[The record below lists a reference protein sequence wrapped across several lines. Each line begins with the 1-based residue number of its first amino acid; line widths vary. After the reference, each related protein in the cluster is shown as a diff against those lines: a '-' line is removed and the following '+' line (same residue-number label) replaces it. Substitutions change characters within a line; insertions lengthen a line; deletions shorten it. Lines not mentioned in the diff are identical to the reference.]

1 VIDLAYAG
9 GPIAC
14 VGLAVLLVAG
24 PPRLRLMGLGAAFLG
39 AALLGIALAPNA
51 PAQLAIGVAAVLAA
65 AGAMAIAFRLVPWLL
80 PLAALACVPIRIGV
94 HAGGGGSKLLM
105 PLYVVII
112 GAAMYLAWELAR
124 GDRRTRELALATWP
138 LAVYLAWVG
147 ISLTWSRDVHDGAI
161 ELLAFYVPFTVLA
174 LAIARLPWSRLGV
187 KLLYIEVAVM
197 ALVFAIVG
205 FYQYQTRDIFQNPKV
220 INANAYAP
228 FFRVNSVFWDPSVYG
243 RFLVVAIIPS
253 VVLLVRKRVRRLTPA
268 VVAAIVVLWFGLLIS
283 FSQSSFAALLVG
295 VVGAAFVAWR
305 WRALIAVSAAAAV
318 LAGIAVSAPQLRHS
332 IQHHT
337 STGLNSASSGR
348 FSLVANGIRIAGAHP
363 LTGVGVGGFKRAYAE
378 RVHFK
383 GKEPKRAA
391 SHNTP
396 VTVAAETGLVG
407 LALFVVLLG
416 ALFTQAFRRADS
428 SLAGVVSLSAGLV
441 LAAIF
446 CHSLFYA
453 DFFED
458 PTTWGLFG
466 LIGLA
471 AMVRPVAAADEPPPA
486 AAPREPVPV

>member
-1 VIDLAYAG
+1 
-9 GPIAC
+9 
-14 VGLAVLLVAG
+14 
-24 PPRLRLMGLGAAFLG
+24 
-39 AALLGIALAPNA
+39 
-51 PAQLAIGVAAVLAA
+51 
-65 AGAMAIAFRLVPWLL
+65 
-80 PLAALACVPIRIGV
+80 
-94 HAGGGGSKLLM
+94 
-105 PLYVVII
+105 
-112 GAAMYLAWELAR
+112 
-124 GDRRTRELALATWP
+124 
-138 LAVYLAWVG
+138 
-147 ISLTWSRDVHDGAI
+147 VHDGAI

-187 KLLYIEVAVM
+187 QLLYIEVLVM

-253 VVLLVRKRVRRLTPA
+253 VVLLVRKRARRLTPA
-268 VVAAIVVLWFGLLIS
+268 VVAAIVILWSGLLIS

-305 WRALIAVSAAAAV
+305 WRALIAVAAAVAV

-363 LTGVGVGGFKRAYAE
+363 VTGVGVGGFKRAYAD

-383 GKEPKRAA
+383 GKEPKKAA

-407 LALFVVLLG
+407 LVLFVALLG
-416 ALFTQAFRRADS
+416 RAVHPGIPPSRQLARRRRLALRWARARGDLLPLALLQRLLRGSDDVGPLRPDRSRGPGASSCRR
-428 SLAGVVSLSAGLV
+428 
-441 LAAIF
+441 
-446 CHSLFYA
+446 
-453 DFFED
+453 
-458 PTTWGLFG
+458 
-466 LIGLA
+466 
-471 AMVRPVAAADEPPPA
+471 
-486 AAPREPVPV
+486 